1 MLRITSREGEAASV
15 TLKVEGRIVA
25 PWGSVLESECRAHI
39 EAGRRVALDLSD
51 VSYVDTRGANLLRR
65 LASESVELTNC
76 SSLITQL
83 VGGE

>member
-1 MLRITSREGEAASV
+1 MLRITAQDSEVRSV

-25 PWGSVLESECRAHI
+25 DWGTVLEGECRQHI

-51 VSYVDTRGANLLRR
+51 VSYVDTRGVGLLRN
-65 LASESVELTNC
+65 LADASVEIVNC

-83 VGGE
+83 VQGG